1 MAKPKKVKDPHFER
15 ERSKYEKPIPSRE
28 YILDHLEKT
37 GEPLSY
43 EELLE
48 EFHLEDDEEHQ
59 ALQRR
64 LIAMVR
70 DGQLINLRSGKFGLI
85 DKLDLKRG
93 RVIGHADG
101 HGFLV
106 PEDGSGDLFI
116 PPRQMRSVFDGDIV
130 LGRVTRIDHRGRGEA
145 MIVRVLER
153 KHSFIVG
160 RFFLEGGIGFVVSDN
175 KRIPHDIIIP
185 ESERHDAQVGDVVIA
200 QITTPPTLRT
210 QAVGSISEILGRDMA
225 PGLETDIAIRAYALP
240 HEWSVE
246 IEKEASQ
253 FSKTVEKKDLT
264 PNRKDLRHLSFVTI
278 DGEDAR
284 DFDDAVYCEP
294 RGKQGWTLYVAI
306 ADVSHYVKPGTTLD
320 KEAMTRGNSVY
331 FPTRVIPMLP
341 EALSNGLCSLNP
353 KVDRLALV
361 AQMHITRTGNLKNY
375 EFYPAVIDSKARLT
389 YDKTAAMLV
398 DHDKALRKEYKDVLP
413 HLEDLY
419 ELYHALHAYRLSHG
433 AISFEVSEPKVLF
446 DENKKIEA
454 LVPLIRNE
462 AHRLIEECM
471 LCANM
476 AAAKLLLKQKQ
487 PGLFRIHGGP
497 KAEKLPE
504 LLVFLNELG
513 LGLGGGLKPTPKDYA
528 RILELIA
535 DRPDSHLVQTI
546 LLRSL
551 SQAHYSTKNEGHFGL
566 AFDAYTH
573 FT

>member
-253 FSKTVEKKDLT
+253 FSKTVEK
-264 PNRKDLRHLSFVTI
+264 
-278 DGEDAR
+278 
-284 DFDDAVYCEP
+284 
-294 RGKQGWTLYVAI
+294 
-306 ADVSHYVKPGTTLD
+306 
-320 KEAMTRGNSVY
+320 
-331 FPTRVIPMLP
+331 
-341 EALSNGLCSLNP
+341 
-353 KVDRLALV
+353 
-361 AQMHITRTGNLKNY
+361 
-375 EFYPAVIDSKARLT
+375 
-389 YDKTAAMLV
+389 
-398 DHDKALRKEYKDVLP
+398 
-413 HLEDLY
+413 
-419 ELYHALHAYRLSHG
+419 
-433 AISFEVSEPKVLF
+433 
-446 DENKKIEA
+446 
-454 LVPLIRNE
+454 
-462 AHRLIEECM
+462 
-471 LCANM
+471 
-476 AAAKLLLKQKQ
+476 
-487 PGLFRIHGGP
+487 
-497 KAEKLPE
+497 
-504 LLVFLNELG
+504 
-513 LGLGGGLKPTPKDYA
+513 
-528 RILELIA
+528 
-535 DRPDSHLVQTI
+535 
-546 LLRSL
+546 
-551 SQAHYSTKNEGHFGL
+551 
-566 AFDAYTH
+566 
-573 FT
+573 